1 MYTNADSII
10 NKRDELLAVAEH
22 HNPDVIAI
30 SETLPKNTRGK
41 SIQIAELQLSHYDAF
56 INLENSKRGVCIY
69 VKKHLKAVPNC
80 NIVSTSAESVW
91 CEVSLK
97 DKDRLLIGCI
107 YRSPNGNDIV
117 DSDTRELLVKASETQ
132 NTHIL
137 IMGDFNYP
145 EITWEPLRLP
155 NSVAHPAFQFVECL
169 RDCFFYQH
177 VQEPTHE
184 RGADKPNVLD
194 LIITNEE
201 NMVQNINYEAP
212 LGKSHHNIL
221 IFDYHCYTNPQ
232 EKKTPKFIY
241 HKGDYDSLR
250 KEWQEN
256 IKIDDPH
263 SCTVPQL
270 WELIEKN
277 ISETCKK
284 YIPASTGNPLPNK
297 THAPWNTVKTK
308 EKIKQK
314 KEGYKI
320 KRTEQKNTTHQ
331 NEYSKLCNQ
340 VKWECRKA
348 KREFEKKIALN
359 AKKNPKH
366 FYKYSQSKMK
376 VKVAVGDLVKPD
388 GTVAQESKEKAD
400 TLNNYFSSV
409 FTVEDTDT
417 MPDFSERHFNSTIET
432 LEIKQEEVE
441 KKLNKLNTSKAAG
454 PDGISPRILKELSSE
469 LAPVLTVLMNKS
481 IEEGEI
487 PQQWK
492 NGHVTPI
499 FKKGSRNRPDN
510 YRPVTLTI
518 LICRTMESFVRD
530 IIMNHFLDNLLLST
544 QQHGFIAGKSCVTQ
558 LLTCM
563 DIWTKALDEGL
574 NMDIAYMDFRKAFD
588 SVPHERLLMKL
599 YNYGVRGKIH
609 NWIKSFLSG
618 RKQRVVVDGVY
629 SDWTPVISGVPQGS
643 VLGPLLFLVFINDM
657 PEVVDAV
664 LLMFADDTKIMKI
677 IKDAE
682 DSKSLQIELDS
693 AHQWSNDWQLYF
705 NEKKCKL
712 LHIGRTNQKHTY
724 HLKKP
729 TEGTGTVADLE
740 ITELEKDL
748 GVHVD
753 PKLNFSDHAQQAVS
767 KGNSKIGL
775 IRRSF
780 TYLDAEVVK
789 ALYTSLVRPSLEYAN
804 AVWSPMYKKDAVAIE
819 NVQRR
824 ATKLV
829 PKIKN
834 LSYEERLKSLNLPS
848 MYYRRARGDMI
859 ETFKFVKGIYKSQN
873 PLHFDFNNRT
883 RGHQYKLRKERC
895 RLQVRQNFF
904 SNRVVDMWNNLPASV
919 VEAESVNA
927 FKSKLDKYWRK
938 GKYVQDFLKV
948 NHIK

>member
-1 MYTNADSII
+1 MYTNADSLI
-10 NKRDELLAVAEH
+10 NKRDEFLAVAEEE
-22 HNPDVIAI
+22 NPDIIVVTEI
-30 SETLPKNTRGK
+30 LPKNTRGNP
-41 SIQIAELQLSHYDAF
+41 IQLAELQLPQYDSF
-56 INLENSKRGVCIY
+56 TNLEDRKRGVCLY

-80 NIVSTSAESVW
+80 NLVSTVAESVW

-97 DKDRLLIGCI
+97 DKDRLLIGGI
-107 YRSPNGNDIV
+107 YRSPNGDDTV
-117 DSDTRELLVKASETQ
+117 DSEVRELLLKASETQ
-132 NTHIL
+132 NSHIL

-145 EITWEPLRLP
+145 EIKWEPLRLP
-155 NSVAHPAFQFVECL
+155 NSDAHPAFKFVECL

-177 VQEPTHE
+177 VHEPTHV
-184 RGADKPNVLD
+184 RGTDTPNVLD

-212 LGKSHHNIL
+212 LGKSHHNVL
-221 IFDYHCYTNPQ
+221 TFNYHCYTSQQ
-232 EKKTPKFIY
+232 ENNTPKFIY

-250 KEWQEN
+250 KEWHEN

-263 SCTVPQL
+263 GCTVQQL
-270 WELIEKN
+270 WDQIEKN
-277 ISETCKK
+277 ISDSCHQ
-284 YIPASTGNPLPNK
+284 YIPVSTGKPRPNK
-297 THAPWNTVKTK
+297 THAPWNTAKTK

-320 KRTEQKNTTHQ
+320 KRTDQTHQ

-348 KREFEKKIALN
+348 KSDFEKKIAQN

-366 FYKYSQSKMK
+366 FYKYVQSKVK
-376 VKVAVGDLVKPD
+376 VKVAVGDLLKPD
-388 GTVAQESKEKAD
+388 GGVAKESKEKAD

-409 FTVEDTDT
+409 FTVEDTNS
-417 MPDFSERHFNSTIET
+417 MPDFSERNFNSTIET
-432 LEIKQEEVE
+432 LEIKPEDVE

-454 PDGISPRILKELSSE
+454 PDGISPRVLKELSSE
-469 LAPVLTVLMNKS
+469 LAPILTILMNKS
-481 IEEGEI
+481 IEEGTI

-499 FKKGSRNRPDN
+499 FKKGSRNKPDN
-510 YRPVTLTI
+510 YRPVTLTV

-530 IIMNHFLDNLLLST
+530 VIMNHLLDNLLLSS
-544 QQHGFIAGKSCVTQ
+544 QQHGFIIGKSCVTQ
-558 LLTCM
+558 LLACM
-563 DIWTKALDEGL
+563 DIWTKALDDGL

-588 SVPHERLLMKL
+588 SVPHKRLLKKL
-599 YNYGVRGKIH
+599 HEYGVRGKIH
-609 NWIKSFLSG
+609 SWIENFLSG

-629 SDWTPVISGVPQGS
+629 SDWTPVTSGIPQGS

-657 PEVVDAV
+657 PEEVVNAV
-664 LLMFADDTKIMKI
+664 LLMFADDTKIMKV

-682 DSKSLQIELDS
+682 DNKSLQKDLDS
-693 AHQWSNDWQLYF
+693 AHHWSSIWQLYF

-712 LHIGRTNQKHTY
+712 LHIGRTNEKHTY
-724 HLKKP
+724 HLQKS
-729 TEGTGTVADLE
+729 TEDGETKVDLE

-753 PKLNFSDHAQQAVS
+753 PKLNFSDHTQQVVS

-780 TYLDAEVVK
+780 TYLDAEVVRT
-789 ALYTSLVRPSLEYAN
+789 LYTSLVRPSLEYAN

-829 PKIKN
+829 PKLKN
-834 LSYEERLKSLNLPS
+834 LSYEARLKSLNLPS

-859 ETFKFVKGIYKSQN
+859 ETFKFVNGIYKCDN
-873 PLHFDFNNRT
+873 PLTFDSNNRT
-883 RGHQYKLRKERC
+883 RGHQYKLKKERC

-904 SNRVVDMWNNLPASV
+904 SNRVVDLWNNLPASV
-919 VEAESVNA
+919 VEAVSVNA
-927 FKSKLDKYWRK
+927 FKNKLDRYWRNA
-938 GKYVQDFLKV
+938 KYVQDFLKV
-948 NHIK
+948 NHLK